1 MFTGKIEIQS
11 VRRGNAL
18 DLRLGPRRKVQA
30 PFVAGEERT
39 ILKIIQQNKER
50 MKSGQ
55 NMVFVIVVATQNNQ
69 LVFRNIRCARNQPFG
84 VVSIATMRNMGSR
97 RFGETVNGGLCGN
110 PLFSEEIYAVIR
122 DNEGLTIEIGG
133 IQPSR
138 EIGLVF
144 VGKPYGIHFVFFV
157 PYHFLADSQNMKIM
171 PVTFVV
177 AYVSEINKI
186 AVLRDF
192 LGVPVPGSLDTK
204 GICNDGIVTIY
215 SIETFVGVV
224 IVGPKAV
231 IPVKQRR

>member
-1 MFTGKIEIQS
+1 
-11 VRRGNAL
+11 
-18 DLRLGPRRKVQA
+18 
-30 PFVAGEERT
+30 
-39 ILKIIQQNKER
+39 
-50 MKSGQ
+50 
-55 NMVFVIVVATQNNQ
+55 
-69 LVFRNIRCARNQPFG
+69 
-84 VVSIATMRNMGSR
+84 
-97 RFGETVNGGLCGN
+97 
-110 PLFSEEIYAVIR
+110 
-122 DNEGLTIEIGG
+122 
-133 IQPSR
+133 
-138 EIGLVF
+138 
-144 VGKPYGIHFVFFV
+144 
-157 PYHFLADSQNMKIM
+157 MKIM

>member
-1 MFTGKIEIQS
+1 MG
-11 VRRGNAL
+11 
-18 DLRLGPRRKVQA
+18 
-30 PFVAGEERT
+30 AGRFRET
-39 ILKIIQQNKER
+39 I
-50 MKSGQ
+50 
-55 NMVFVIVVATQNNQ
+55 
-69 LVFRNIRCARNQPFG
+69 
-84 VVSIATMRNMGSR
+84 
-97 RFGETVNGGLCGN
+97 NGGLRGN
-110 PLFSEEIYAVIR
+110 PLLGKKVDTVIR
-122 DNEGLTIEIGG
+122 DDKGLAVKVGAL
-133 IQPSR
+133 QMSS